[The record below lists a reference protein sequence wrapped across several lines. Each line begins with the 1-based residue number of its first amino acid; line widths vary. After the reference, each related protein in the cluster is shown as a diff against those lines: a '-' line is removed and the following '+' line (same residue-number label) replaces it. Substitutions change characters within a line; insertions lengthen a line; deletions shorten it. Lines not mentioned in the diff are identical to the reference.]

1 MANWKNFAITKNQNL
16 EDEKNYHPITCFI
29 TSYKI
34 MTGLVA
40 KYMREHTMENEI
52 WDEGQLGKGRGYGQS
67 TDY

>member
-1 MANWKNFAITKNQNL
+1 
-16 EDEKNYHPITCFI
+16 
-29 TSYKI
+29 